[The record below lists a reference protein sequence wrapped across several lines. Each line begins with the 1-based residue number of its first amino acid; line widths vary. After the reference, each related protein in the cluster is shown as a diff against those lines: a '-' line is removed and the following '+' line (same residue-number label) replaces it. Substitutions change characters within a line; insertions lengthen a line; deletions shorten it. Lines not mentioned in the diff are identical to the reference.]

1 MKFEFKSNY
10 TIKSAKDEDG
20 NEIKLDKL
28 DAVVPEIE
36 LYDSVITLDDN
47 YGLIV
52 KAVSYTNLFRRW
64 LGKR

>member
-52 KAVSYTNLFRRW
+52 KDAE
-64 LGKR
+64 